1 MEALL
6 VLGDIPAALE
16 VKPGIFDHF
25 ISSNNIYRLFESDY
39 QSRFIRW

>member
-1 MEALL
+1 MEIIMEALL

-25 ISSNNIYRLFESDY
+25 YKL
-39 QSRFIRW
+39 